1 VRAFIDLVVERVAGN
16 AAFFL
21 EAHELGAAKRRRS
34 AKHG

>member
-21 EAHELGAAKRRRS
+21 EPHELGPAKRRRN
-34 AKHG
+34 AKQG